1 LFSFIIFKESMSNA
15 PTPAEQLD
23 DTFYFQEDTISTALE
38 SNAPKDSDPNDSFK
52 PTWKILIVDDER
64 AVHRATELALRNF
77 TFEGKALQF
86 VSAYSGEEGKHQDAA
101 IMLLDVVMETHDA
114 GLKVAQFIR
123 EKLNNRRVRIV
134 LRTGQPGEAPE
145 ESVILDYDIN
155 DYKLKVELTRQRLIT
170 VVISCLRS
178 YRDILT
184 IEHQKAEL
192 TQAFKSLQQAK
203 DQLKA
208 YSLNLEAE
216 VSKRTAAL
224 EQANQE
230 LHRLAMLDGLTRVAN
245 RRHFDEY
252 LLQQWTLLARL
263 QQPLALI
270 LVDVDEFKRYNDHY
284 GHLAGDDCLKQMAQA
299 ISDTIMRPADL
310 VTRYGGEEFAIVL
323 PFTDIEGAKQVAQ
336 TIRTAVSKLGLPHA
350 NSTVSDRLT
359 LSLGVSCMV
368 PQSELSVKTLI
379 SRADKALYQ
388 AKAEGRDCICHYDL
402 SFISIDC
409 ESSGKT
415 HGLQE

>member
-1 LFSFIIFKESMSNA
+1 MSNDSSLFHALNDTFQFKEDGQAQAAKNA
-15 PTPAEQLD
+15 VKNSTEPIN
-23 DTFYFQEDTISTALE
+23 TF
-38 SNAPKDSDPNDSFK
+38 NK
-52 PTWKILIVDDER
+52 PWKILIVDDEQ

-77 TFEGKALQF
+77 TFQDRPLLF
-86 VSAYSGEEGKHQDAA
+86 ISAYSGKEGKKLIAAEHQDTA

-114 GLKVAQFIR
+114 GLKVAKYIR
-123 EKLNNRRVRIV
+123 EELQNKQVRII

-170 VVISCLRS
+170 MVVAALRS

-184 IEHQKAEL
+184 IEHQKLEL
-192 TQAFKSLQQAK
+192 TQAFDALQQAQA
-203 DQLKA
+203 QLKA
-208 YSLNLEAE
+208 YSLNLEVE

-252 LLQQWTLLARL
+252 LQQQWTLLMRL

-284 GHLAGDDCLKQMAQA
+284 GHIAGDDCLKQMAQT
-299 ISDTIMRPADL
+299 ISESILRPADL
-310 VTRYGGEEFAIVL
+310 VARYGGEEFAIVL
-323 PFTDIEGAKQVAQ
+323 PFTTLDGARQVAT
-336 TIRTAVSKLGLPHA
+336 TIKTAVYDLGLPHA
-350 NSTVSDRLT
+350 KSSVSDRLT
-359 LSLGVSCMV
+359 LSLGISCIV
-368 PQSELSVKTLI
+368 PQPELSLERLI
-379 SRADKALYQ
+379 ATADKALYQ
-388 AKAEGRDCICHYDL
+388 AKDKGRDCICHYDQL
-402 SFISIDC
+402 TVSIDC
-409 ESSGKT
+409 
-415 HGLQE
+415 

>member
-1 LFSFIIFKESMSNA
+1 MSNA
-15 PTPAEQLD
+15 PTPPERSD
-23 DTFYFQEDTISTALE
+23 DTFYFQEDENLTALE
-38 SNAPKDSDPNDSFK
+38 SDSQKAELTDFFK

-77 TFEGKALQF
+77 TFEGKTLKF
-86 VSAYSGEEGKHQDAA
+86 VSAYSGEEGKHLLANEHQDAA
-101 IMLLDVVMETHDA
+101 IVLLDVVMETHDA
-114 GLKVAQFIR
+114 GLKVAQYIR
-123 EKLNNRRVRIV
+123 EELNNRQVRII

-170 VVISCLRS
+170 MVIASLRS

-184 IEHQKAEL
+184 IKHQKVEL
-192 TQAFKSLQQAK
+192 TQALTALQQVK

-208 YSLNLEAE
+208 HSLNLEIE

-252 LLQQWTLLARL
+252 LYQQWTLLTRL

-284 GHLAGDDCLKQMAQA
+284 GHLTGDECLKQMAQT
-299 ISDTIMRPADL
+299 ISNTLMRPSDL
-310 VTRYGGEEFAIVL
+310 VARYGGEEFAIVL
-323 PFTDIEGAKQVAQ
+323 PFTTLDGAKQVAK
-336 TIRTAVSKLGLPHA
+336 TIKTAVSKLGLPHA
-350 NSTVSDRLT
+350 KSTVSDRLT
-359 LSLGVSCMV
+359 LSLGVSCIV
-368 PQSELSVKTLI
+368 PQSELSVEILI
-379 SRADKALYQ
+379 STADKALYQ
-388 AKAEGRDCICHYDL
+388 AKEKGRDCICHYDPL
-402 SFISIDC
+402 RVSSDC
-409 ESSGKT
+409 
-415 HGLQE
+415 

>member
-1 LFSFIIFKESMSNA
+1 MSNP
-15 PTPAEQLD
+15 PTPTERSD
-23 DTFYFQEDTISTALE
+23 DTFYFQEDETPAALE
-38 SNAPKDSDPNDSFK
+38 SNAQKDSESTDSLK

-77 TFEGKALQF
+77 TFEGKTLQF
-86 VSAYSGEEGKHQDAA
+86 VSAYSGEEGKHLIANEHQDAA
-101 IMLLDVVMETHDA
+101 IVLLDVVMETHDA
-114 GLKVAQFIR
+114 GLKVARFIR
-123 EKLNNRRVRIV
+123 EELKNRQVRIV

-170 VVISCLRS
+170 MVIASLRS

-192 TQAFKSLQQAK
+192 TQAFEALQQAK

-208 YSLNLEAE
+208 YSLNLEIE

-245 RRHFDEY
+245 RRHFDDY
-252 LLQQWTLLARL
+252 LFQQWTLLARL
-263 QQPLALI
+263 QQPLSLI
-270 LVDVDEFKRYNDHY
+270 LVDVDEFKRYNDRY
-284 GHLAGDDCLKQMAQA
+284 GHLAGDDCLKQMAQT
-299 ISDTIMRPADL
+299 ISDTIMRPTDL

-323 PFTDIEGAKQVAQ
+323 PFTALEGAKQVAQ
-336 TIRTAVSKLGLPHA
+336 AIQNAVSKLGLPHA
-350 NSTVSDRLT
+350 NSTVSDRIT
-359 LSLGVSCMV
+359 LSLGVSCIV
-368 PQSELSVKTLI
+368 PQPELSLETLI
-379 SRADKALYQ
+379 STADKALYQ
-388 AKAEGRDCICHYDL
+388 AKAKGRDCICHYDL
-402 SFISIDC
+402 SFVSIDR
-409 ESSGKT
+409 SSA
-415 HGLQE
+415 

>member
-1 LFSFIIFKESMSNA
+1 MINVSTPSDGLDDVFYFKEDERTTTAKSNA
-15 PTPAEQLD
+15 
-23 DTFYFQEDTISTALE
+23 QENIASI
-38 SNAPKDSDPNDSFK
+38 NAFRE
-52 PTWKILIVDDER
+52 TWKILIVDDER

-77 TFEGKALQF
+77 TFEGKPLTF
-86 VSAYSGEEGKHQDAA
+86 VSAYSGEEGKRFIATAHQDTA

-114 GLKVAQFIR
+114 GLKVAQYIR
-123 EKLNNRRVRIV
+123 EELQNRQVRII

-170 VVISCLRS
+170 TVIAALRS

-184 IEHQKAEL
+184 IEHQKLEL
-192 TQAFKSLQQAK
+192 NQTLLALQAAK
-203 DQLKA
+203 DQLHA
-208 YSLNLEAE
+208 YSLNLEIE

-252 LLQQWTLLARL
+252 LQQQWTLLTRL
-263 QQPLALI
+263 QQSLALI

-284 GHLAGDDCLKQMAQA
+284 GHLAGDDCLKKMAKT
-299 ISDTIMRPADL
+299 ISDSILRPTDL

-323 PFTDIEGAKQVAQ
+323 PFTTLDGARQVAK
-336 TIRTAVSKLGLPHA
+336 IIKMAVYNLGLPHA
-350 NSTVSDRLT
+350 TSSVSDRLT
-359 LSLGVSCMV
+359 LSLGVSCMI
-368 PQSELSVKTLI
+368 PKPEFSSETLI
-379 SRADKALYQ
+379 FTADKALYQ
-388 AKAEGRDCICHYDL
+388 AKETGRDCICHYDQL
-402 SFISIDC
+402 PVSI
-409 ESSGKT
+409 E
-415 HGLQE
+415 H

>member
-1 LFSFIIFKESMSNA
+1 MSNA
-15 PTPAEQLD
+15 PTPTERPD
-23 DTFYFQEDTISTALE
+23 DTFYFEEDETPTVSESDSQKDLE
-38 SNAPKDSDPNDSFK
+38 PAVFSR

-77 TFEGKALQF
+77 TFEGKPLQF
-86 VSAYSGEEGKHQDAA
+86 VSAYSGEEGKHLIANEHQDAA
-101 IMLLDVVMETHDA
+101 IVLLDVVMETHNA

-123 EKLNNRRVRIV
+123 EELNNRQVRIV

-155 DYKLKVELTRQRLIT
+155 DYKLKIELTRQRLIT
-170 VVISCLRS
+170 MVIASLRS

-192 TQAFKSLQQAK
+192 TQALKAVQQAK

-208 YSLNLEAE
+208 YSLNLEIE

-252 LLQQWTLLARL
+252 LLQQWTLLTRL
-263 QQPLALI
+263 QQPLSLI
-270 LVDVDEFKRYNDHY
+270 LVDVDEFKRYNDRY
-284 GHLAGDDCLKQMAQA
+284 GHLAGDDCLKQMAQT
-299 ISDTIMRPADL
+299 ISDTIMRPTDL

-323 PFTDIEGAKQVAQ
+323 PFTDLEGATQVAQ
-336 TIRTAVSKLGLPHA
+336 AIQTAVARLGLPHA

-359 LSLGVSCMV
+359 LSLGVSCLV
-368 PQSELSVKTLI
+368 PQPELSIETLI
-379 SRADKALYQ
+379 ATADKALYQ
-388 AKAEGRDCICHYDL
+388 AKEKGRDCICHYKL
-402 SFISIDC
+402 SPLSMDC
-409 ESSGKT
+409 
-415 HGLQE
+415 